1 MILKSFSWR
10 PMHGYTLAQGLTD
23 TSEDHLQIEEGSLY
37 TTLQRMLKAG
47 WLETEMALSQPG
59 IVRYGY
65 SK

>member
-1 MILKSFSWR
+1 
-10 PMHGYTLAQGLTD
+10 MHGHALAQGLTD
-23 TSEDHLQIEEGSLY
+23 ISEDHLQIEEGSLY